1 MENCIRDK
9 IDTQIDRLIA
19 EIESRKYDEMYAS
32 ELKEVAECLGQIDNM
47 FRSRV
52 MYEKIFPNLD
62 CCCMPPTKSTEK
74 TNDNFPFSS

>member
-32 ELKEVAECLGQIDNM
+32 ELKDVAECLNQIESM
-47 FRSRV
+47 FRGRM
-52 MYEKIFPNLD
+52 MYEKILSSSD
-62 CCCMPPTKSTEK
+62 YCCMPPTKSTEK
-74 TNDNFPFSS
+74 TNDSFPFSS

>member
-32 ELKEVAECLGQIDNM
+32 ELKEVAECLSQIESM
-47 FRSRV
+47 FRGRM
-52 MYEKIFPNLD
+52 MYEKILLGSD
-62 CCCMPPTKSTEK
+62 YCCIPPTKSVEK